1 MLNVFGPSFH
11 LLIYS
16 SSRNDGK
23 ATNQKFFLGGE
34 KCPREAYIEEI
45 KAWVDCDEDGTI
57 KENLMQPSE
66 KYMIY
71 KQRVRDGQMGITPQ
85 FWMICMDLTEK
96 QNHFHT
102 AVQEGKLDERMCT
115 WEFFLPF
122 YFSTNKHNHARHGT
136 WYIHQIRNRDPLHSG
151 DEVTFS
157 VQLQARHKIQTAV
170 DQRGEQSLNKDAK
183 TVGSI
188 RRFSADSDAVTKW
201 TMGKADQA

>member
-1 MLNVFGPSFH
+1 MER
-11 LLIYS
+11 LLIKS
-16 SSRNDGK
+16 
-23 ATNQKFFLGGE
+23 FLGGE
-34 KCPREAYIEEI
+34 NCPREAYIEEI